1 MIFMKPVQSS
11 LQKWMRENTNF
22 QERHAKIKQE
32 VLNDPEIKQF
42 LTQYPHLTEEE
53 IDKSLPKLYEY
64 KTQSKQCAHCASFH
78 GCKNILQGYSPILR
92 VENNEIH
99 LYYEKCPSRIAYEQE
114 EQQRHLIKSLYMP
127 QEILDASIGD
137 IYDDPDRSEAVVEL
151 LSFIE
156 EAKSGLPAKGL
167 YFYGPFGVGKT
178 YLLGALANR
187 LKTYHI
193 SSMLIYMPEFVR
205 SIKDSLQDNTVNE
218 KIAYFKEVDVLM
230 LDDIGAET
238 QSAWFRDEVLGSILQ
253 YRMME
258 KKPTFFTSNYS
269 LKQLEKHLAITTRG
283 GVEEVKAGRIIERI
297 RQVSKEVPVFGV
309 NRRDES

>member
-1 MIFMKPVQSS
+1 
-11 LQKWMRENTNF
+11 
-22 QERHAKIKQE
+22 
-32 VLNDPEIKQF
+32 
-42 LTQYPHLTEEE
+42 
-53 IDKSLPKLYEY
+53 
-64 KTQSKQCAHCASFH
+64 
-78 GCKNILQGYSPILR
+78 
-92 VENNEIH
+92 
-99 LYYEKCPSRIAYEQE
+99 
-114 EQQRHLIKSLYMP
+114 
-127 QEILDASIGD
+127 
-137 IYDDPDRSEAVVEL
+137 
-151 LSFIE
+151 
-156 EAKSGLPAKGL
+156 
-167 YFYGPFGVGKT
+167 
-178 YLLGALANR
+178 
-187 LKTYHI
+187 
-193 SSMLIYMPEFVR
+193 MPEFVR